1 MKRPRIRLSR
11 LTGLFVCHG
20 NRCTGSGNN
29 MRDAWHAWEI
39 EMILK
44 GQGSRVPKQKV
55 KP

>member
-1 MKRPRIRLSR
+1 MKRPRIRVSR

-20 NRCTGSGNN
+20 GTSTGSGPT

-44 GQGSRVPKQKV
+44 GQGQRVPKAKA
-55 KP
+55 KS